1 MCESAQ
7 LVVRDVF
14 ILFLDNDFISVKL
27 RNGLAMFVNCLILT
41 LFLNKTDIFFTVF
54 CKFATRG
61 KNVTARDS

>member
-41 LFLNKTDIFFTVF
+41 LFLNKTDIFLLFSANLQQEERT
-54 CKFATRG
+54 
-61 KNVTARDS
+61 